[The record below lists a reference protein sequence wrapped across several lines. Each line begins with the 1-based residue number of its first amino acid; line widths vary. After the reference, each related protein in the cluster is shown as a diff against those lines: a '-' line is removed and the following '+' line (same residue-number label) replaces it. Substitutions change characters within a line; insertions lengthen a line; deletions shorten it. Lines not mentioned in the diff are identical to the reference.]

1 MFGRRADGRVLK
13 KIDPIIALTPYL
25 MPMRCDAQV
34 FLNYRLD
41 YEKMARYIV
50 EQGANGHKLTFMEL
64 IIAAFVRTVSEMPEV
79 NRFVVNKRLY
89 ARTQLTVSFALLLDT
104 GNPDDIEENTV
115 KCYFDPRDTIFDV
128 ADRVREINPDVR
140 VQAVPE
146 FLTEENAVGLMEGTD
161 IVMDALDNVDS
172 RYILEDAAAE
182 AGLTI
187 VHGAICGWDLQVML
201 IPPGSGMIHRL
212 YPAGS
217 QAASK
222 TSLAITP
229 AVCAAFQASMAV
241 RYLCGCASD
250 SDRDLFVGS
259 LRDLSFEAVHLRD

>member
-1 MFGRRADGRVLK
+1 MIMEERYSRNIPAVSEEDQNKLKQSSVLV
-13 KIDPIIALTPYL
+13 AGCGGLGG
-25 MPMRCDAQV
+25 
-34 FLNYRLD
+34 F
-41 YEKMARYIV
+41 IV
-50 EQGANGHKLTFMEL
+50 EYLARMGIGAITAVDGDVFCESNL
-64 IIAAFVRTVSEMPEV
+64 
-79 NRFVVNKRLY
+79 NR
-89 ARTQLTVSFALLLDT
+89 QLLSRIDNLGKKKALA
-104 GNPDDIEENTV
+104 
-115 KCYFDPRDTIFDV
+115 V

>member
-1 MFGRRADGRVLK
+1 MEERYSRNIPAVSEEDQNKLKQSSVLV
-13 KIDPIIALTPYL
+13 AGCGGLGG
-25 MPMRCDAQV
+25 
-34 FLNYRLD
+34 F
-41 YEKMARYIV
+41 IV
-50 EQGANGHKLTFMEL
+50 EYLARMGIGAITAVDGDVFCESNL
-64 IIAAFVRTVSEMPEV
+64 
-79 NRFVVNKRLY
+79 NR
-89 ARTQLTVSFALLLDT
+89 QLLSRIDNLGKKKALA
-104 GNPDDIEENTV
+104 
-115 KCYFDPRDTIFDV
+115 V

>member
-1 MFGRRADGRVLK
+1 MEERYSRNIPAVSEEDQNKLKQSSVLV
-13 KIDPIIALTPYL
+13 AGCGGLGG
-25 MPMRCDAQV
+25 
-34 FLNYRLD
+34 F
-41 YEKMARYIV
+41 IV
-50 EQGANGHKLTFMEL
+50 EYLARMGIGAITAVDGDVFCESNL
-64 IIAAFVRTVSEMPEV
+64 
-79 NRFVVNKRLY
+79 NR
-89 ARTQLTVSFALLLDT
+89 QLLSRVDNLGKKKALA
-104 GNPDDIEENTV
+104 
-115 KCYFDPRDTIFDV
+115 V

>member
-1 MFGRRADGRVLK
+1 MIMEERYSRNIPAVSEEDQNKLKQSSVLV
-13 KIDPIIALTPYL
+13 AGCGGLGG
-25 MPMRCDAQV
+25 
-34 FLNYRLD
+34 F
-41 YEKMARYIV
+41 IV
-50 EQGANGHKLTFMEL
+50 EYLARMGIGAITAVDGDVFCESNL
-64 IIAAFVRTVSEMPEV
+64 
-79 NRFVVNKRLY
+79 NR
-89 ARTQLTVSFALLLDT
+89 QLLSRVDNLGKKKALA
-104 GNPDDIEENTV
+104 
-115 KCYFDPRDTIFDV
+115 V